1 MESLNKLVIIKEE
14 FSDDEIICYDSIEEI
29 YKKYKDYDDTDFISI
44 TNYEIKAKMEECWE
58 NLISIQ
64 KKYEKMKLFLLKIS
78 IEEDEDISLLNPK
91 SIKGRCIISNKIE
104 SEKEF
109 LEEIGINEPK
119 NLNVDETNDL
129 FDYMI
134 DRINLQQN
142 NKSELIGRLSNGL
155 SNQKKSI
162 EILDDL
168 IFEMTYEK
176 LLNE

>member
-1 MESLNKLVIIKEE
+1 MN
-14 FSDDEIICYDSIEEI
+14 
-29 YKKYKDYDDTDFISI
+29 
-44 TNYEIKAKMEECWE
+44 
-58 NLISIQ
+58 
-64 KKYEKMKLFLLKIS
+64 LKIS
-78 IEEDEDISLLNPK
+78 MWMKQMI
-91 SIKGRCIISNKIE
+91 
-104 SEKEF
+104 
-109 LEEIGINEPK
+109 
-119 NLNVDETNDL
+119 L